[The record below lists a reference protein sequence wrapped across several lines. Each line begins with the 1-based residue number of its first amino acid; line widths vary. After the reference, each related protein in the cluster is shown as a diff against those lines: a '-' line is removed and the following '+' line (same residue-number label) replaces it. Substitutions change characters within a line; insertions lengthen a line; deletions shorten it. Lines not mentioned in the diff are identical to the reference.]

1 METQLKQFII
11 DESYK
16 LERGIVATPKT
27 RQNLER
33 FADAN
38 HGSNDFLL
46 MQMAIQFGYKVA
58 LENLEEE
65 LKLTK

>member
-1 METQLKQFII
+1 METQLKQFIT

-27 RQNLER
+27 RQNLES

-46 MQMAIQFGYKVA
+46 MQMAIQFGYKIA

>member
-16 LERGIVATPKT
+16 IERGIVATPKT
-27 RQNLER
+27 RQNLES

-46 MQMAIQFGYKVA
+46 IQMDIQFG
-58 LENLEEE
+58 
-65 LKLTK
+65 